1 MNQVTGVSKD
11 LTMSSKEIAELTGKR
26 HNNVLAD
33 IRKMLDDLGFHS
45 ADFSAQYK
53 DSTGRNLPC
62 YQLPKRETL
71 LLAGRYNSKI
81 GSIIMDKWEKLEKA
95 QVPVTHVPRAL
106 PQTSNVTTMSS
117 LEIAELTGKEH
128 YNVIVD
134 VRNMLSELGFHS
146 LDFSSQYKDSTGR
159 TLPCYQL
166 PKRETLILVSGYN
179 LKMRAAIIDRWQ
191 ELEARLE
198 TPTRGARPSGN
209 EKLDMTIALIRAMG
223 EDLKVAES
231 GKLLMYHN
239 AAKAFD
245 IPTSVVPNYAIDAPS
260 TGKVNPASSEV
271 TLSATAL
278 LKEYGIKCSTQAF
291 NKKMIEAGLMVE
303 KERASTKEA
312 IKKFK
317 VLTDLSFGKNV
328 VSPQNPR
335 ETAPH
340 YYASVF
346 GQLLKKL
353 GLDKEI

>member
-1 MNQVTGVSKD
+1 MNQVMNVSKD

-33 IRKMLDDLGFHS
+33 IRKMLDDLGFQPTNFL
-45 ADFSAQYK
+45 ADYK
-53 DSTGRNLPC
+53 DSRGRVYPC

-81 GSIIMDKWEKLEKA
+81 GSIIMDKWGKLEKA

-106 PQTSNVTTMSS
+106 PQTGNVTTMSS

-128 YNVIVD
+128 YNVIID

-146 LDFSSQYKDSTGR
+146 LDFSSQYKDSIGR

-191 ELEARLE
+191 ELEGQVAKEVE
-198 TPTRGARPSGN
+198 TQPQGSVP
-209 EKLDMTIALIRAMG
+209 KHQIMLDL
-223 EDLKVAES
+223 LKTTTEILNMSES
-231 GKLLMYHN
+231 GKLLLLQN
-239 AAKAFD
+239 AVKAYD
-245 IPTSVVPNYAIDAPS
+245 LPSGVLPEYAIDAP
-260 TGKVNPASSEV
+260 TGKGSVPASSEV
-271 TLSATAL
+271 SYSATAL
-278 LKEYGIKCSTQAF
+278 LKRFKVKLSTQAF

-303 KERASTKEA
+303 KERASTKGA